1 MLRTLVK
8 LLLLAALVVAAVEY
22 GPAALRRLRDARAGP
37 SSPEVDDET
46 GPIECL
52 AAAEHGSEVVG
63 EVAYRFNP
71 GNLEAWRAAEA
82 DAQQALADA
91 RAACFCASTACRRVE
106 QALDELDGV
115 LEAYRDMM
123 DARGGGFVNP
133 ASSHERAFQLLAEA
147 RALLE

>member
-1 MLRTLVK
+1 MLRTIVK
-8 LLLLAALVVAAVEY
+8 LLLLAAVVVALVQY
-22 GPAALRRLRDARAGP
+22 GPPFLRRLRGPATAVEAGEDT
-37 SSPEVDDET
+37 S
-46 GPIECL
+46 
-52 AAAEHGSEVVG
+52 AAACLDAAELGSDLVG
-63 EVAYRFNP
+63 EVAYEFNP
-71 GNLEAWRAAEA
+71 GNLEVWRQAEA

-91 RAACFCASTACRRVE
+91 RTACLCAGTACRRVE

-133 ASSHERAFQLLAEA
+133 ASSYERAHQLLAEA